1 MLVVVETV
9 DVGVEP
15 HLASAEGGMSVAL
28 ETDAVDGFLGEQV
41 TLRRASLDENLR
53 EVLVEED

>member
-15 HLASAEGGMSVAL
+15 HLAPAEGGMSVAL
-28 ETDAVDGFLGEQV
+28 ETDAVDRFLGEQI
-41 TLRRASLDENLR
+41 SL
-53 EVLVEED
+53 